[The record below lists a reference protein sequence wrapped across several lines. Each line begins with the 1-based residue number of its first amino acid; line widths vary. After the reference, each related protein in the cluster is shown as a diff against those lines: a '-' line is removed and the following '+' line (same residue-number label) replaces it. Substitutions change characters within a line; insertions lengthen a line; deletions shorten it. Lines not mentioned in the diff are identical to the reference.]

1 MPQQRFVEVLD
12 VGSEASYLFQTMV
25 SKTSGL
31 ASDITLNMTKYINAT
46 ASTVDSSL
54 VSLLESYNV
63 SKDDVFEA
71 IEALNLKIVNST
83 LAQKLDKPRPI
94 PSLLM
99 MVGSFLIVMHLV
111 LVNVESKS
119 IVRRFGNHA
128 PDKSN
133 HDDHARYTKVD

>member
-1 MPQQRFVEVLD
+1 M
-12 VGSEASYLFQTMV
+12 
-25 SKTSGL
+25 
-31 ASDITLNMTKYINAT
+31 
-46 ASTVDSSL
+46 

-99 MVGSFLIVMHLV
+99 MVGSLLIVMHLV

-128 PDKSN
+128 SDKSN
-133 HDDHARYTKVD
+133 HDDARYTKVD